1 MINYIHRF
9 LLRFINKLS
18 RDRYE
23 RPINSSDFR
32 SLYKS
37 YGFKSE
43 EEWVEAA
50 RKIIKENPD
59 RLVEIMN
66 YDVRNGSFGK
76 YFK

>member
-1 MINYIHRF
+1 MIKYIHKL
-9 LLRFINKLS
+9 LLRLINKVS
-18 RDRYE
+18 QNRYK
-23 RPINSSDFR
+23 RLINSSDFI

-50 RKIIKENPD
+50 RKISNENPD
-59 RLVEIMN
+59 RPVQIMN
-66 YDVRNGSFGK
+66 YNVRNGSFGK

>member
-1 MINYIHRF
+1 MIKYIHKL
-9 LLRFINKLS
+9 LLRFINKVS
-18 RDRYE
+18 QKRYE
-23 RPINSSDFR
+23 RLIDSADFR

-59 RLVEIMN
+59 RLVQIMN
-66 YDVRNGSFGK
+66 YDVRKGTFGK
-76 YFK
+76 YF

>member
-1 MINYIHRF
+1 

-23 RPINSSDFR
+23 RLINSSDFK
-32 SLYKS
+32 SLYKN

-59 RLVEIMN
+59 RLVQIMN
-66 YDVRNGSFGK
+66 YDTRNGNFGK

>member
-1 MINYIHRF
+1 MIKYIHKL
-9 LLRFINKLS
+9 LLRLINKVS
-18 RDRYE
+18 QNRYE
-23 RPINSSDFR
+23 RLINSSGFR

-50 RKIIKENPD
+50 RKIINENPD
-59 RLVEIMN
+59 RLVQIMN

>member
-1 MINYIHRF
+1 MINYIHKL
-9 LLRFINKLS
+9 LLRFINRVS
-18 RDRYE
+18 QNRYE
-23 RPINSSDFR
+23 RLINSSDFR
-32 SLYKS
+32 SLYKN

-59 RLVEIMN
+59 RLVQIMN
-66 YDVRNGSFGK
+66 YDVRKGNFGK

>member
-1 MINYIHRF
+1 MIKYIHKLLLRMINKVSQ
-9 LLRFINKLS
+9 N
-18 RDRYE
+18 RYE
-23 RPINSSDFR
+23 RLLNSSDFR

-50 RKIIKENPD
+50 RKIINENPD
-59 RLVEIMN
+59 RLVQIMN